1 MICYHHN
8 DLDGKAAGFLV
19 HKMKPEGLEDHPQNY
34 YSVGYDDKLNK
45 HTLKDDVVIVDIS
58 ISEETYP
65 MLMEICKTAKTV
77 TWIDHHKTSLE
88 VIDKHLDELQNTR
101 NLTYFVS
108 DCACGAVLT
117 YVYFSLPKGDLQNI
131 RSISD
136 KEYYKIDAK
145 FILNPYSEDN
155 DINIILTRY
164 QKNNESEASVYQYE
178 YTIPTWLS
186 YIDDYDCWKK
196 NYTDT
201 EAIFLGLESQNT
213 DLVIGKEIPIFND
226 GFWEELYS
234 DEEDVLEDAHE
245 SGSAIEQY
253 LNARYAR
260 ELADTFE
267 WTFQGTKFLCKNGTG
282 NSWNF
287 CDKIRRY
294 AAVILYNYAGSSGKW
309 EYSVYSD
316 ESSKFDCS
324 EFCKQFGG
332 GGHFHASGFSTDHDI
347 FTTHAKDIQP
357 ATICMNGLVSYRD
370 AFEECIKNHSLT
382 KNKGTKCF
390 SVVNKASRKVFEDYE
405 LEVDYKNRKEIPKID
420 LIITSTASVKRPENL
435 KNFYKIVTDLV
446 ENKHGLIFLAIIM
459 DEMDSMGN
467 PRPLEDNDDIGT
479 INLVKIAQMIL
490 SAKGLVRSFDMDKDP
505 IKSIANE
512 VSYII

>member
-8 DLDGKAAGFLV
+8 DLDGKSAGFLV

-88 VIDKHLDELQNTR
+88 VIDKHLDELQNIR

-108 DCACGAVLT
+108 DCACGAALT
-117 YVYFSLPKGDLQNI
+117 YSFFSLPKEDLKNI
-131 RSISD
+131 RSTSE

-145 FILNPYSEDN
+145 FILNPYDEESS
-155 DINIILTRY
+155 INMILTRY
-164 QKNNESEASVYQYE
+164 QKNNDSEASVYQYE
-178 YTIPTWLS
+178 YKLPKWLS
-186 YIDDYDCWKK
+186 YVDDYDCWKK
-196 NYTDT
+196 NFIDTDNV
-201 EAIFLGLESQNT
+201 FLGIESRFT
-213 DLVIGKEIPIFND
+213 DLVMPTNSSFNS
-226 GFWEELYS
+226 FWEELYN
-234 DEEDVLEDAHE
+234 DEEDMLEDILE
-245 SGSAIEQY
+245 DGFSIKRY
-253 LNARYAR
+253 LNARYNR
-260 ELADTFE
+260 ELVDTFE
-267 WTFQGTKFLCKNGTG
+267 WNFQGTKFLCKNGTG

-287 CDKIRRY
+287 GEKIKNY
-294 AAVILYNYAGSSGKW
+294 VAVILYNYAGSSGKW
-309 EYSVYSD
+309 EYSVYSH
-316 ESSKFDCS
+316 ETSKFDCS
-324 EFCKQFGG
+324 AFCKQFGG

-357 ATICMNGLVSYRD
+357 STICMNGLVSYRD

-382 KNKGTKCF
+382 PSKGTKCF

-435 KNFYKIVTDLV
+435 KNFYKIVTDLI
-446 ENKHGLIFLAIIM
+446 ENKHGIIFLAIIM
-459 DEMDSMGN
+459 DEIDSLGN
-467 PRPLEDNDDIGT
+467 PRPLEDVDDAGT
-479 INLVKIAQMIL
+479 INLSKISKMVL
-490 SAKGLVRSFDMDKDP
+490 SAKGLVRSFDMDHDP